1 MSEICKAKYRWTHE
15 ELKRAM
21 RFHYRLKLRRVLLLM
36 KVFSVAL
43 LAFIGIVL
51 IAWLVLPSSS
61 PPPFWALGL
70 LAIFCVYWLMIDR
83 LKAWDS
89 SRGFTKRPDAN
100 LEIEWQFSTE
110 NIKSRTQL
118 GEATVDWK
126 SFLRVV
132 ESREGF
138 LIYPLEN
145 FFHWVPFS
153 AFESADCVE
162 RVRELV
168 RENSI
173 PLVEARSRKR
183 LQPKPR

>member
-1 MSEICKAKYRWTHE
+1 
-15 ELKRAM
+15 M

-36 KVFSVAL
+36 KGFSVVL

-51 IAWLVLPSSS
+51 IAWIVLPSSS
-61 PPPFWALGL
+61 PPPFWALVL
-70 LAIFCVYWLMIDR
+70 LVIFCVYWLMIDR
-83 LKAWDS
+83 MKAWDS
-89 SRGFTKRPDAN
+89 SRGFKKRPDAN
-100 LEIEWQFSTE
+100 LEIEWQFSRE
-110 NIKSRTQL
+110 KIKSRTEL

-138 LIYPLEN
+138 LFYPLEN

-162 RVRELV
+162 KVREFV
-168 RENSI
+168 RENNI

-183 LQPKPR
+183 LQPKVP

>member
-1 MSEICKAKYRWTHE
+1 
-15 ELKRAM
+15 M

-36 KVFSVAL
+36 KVFSVVL
-43 LAFIGIVL
+43 LAFIAIVL
-51 IAWLVLPSSS
+51 SAWVLLPSTS

-83 LKAWDS
+83 MKAWDS
-89 SRGFTKRPDAN
+89 SRGFKKRPDAN
-100 LEIEWQFSTE
+100 LEIEWQFSE
-110 NIKSRTQL
+110 ANIKSRTEL

-138 LIYPLEN
+138 LFYPLEN

-153 AFESADCVE
+153 AFESADCIE
-162 RVRELV
+162 KVREFV
-168 RENSI
+168 RENNI
-173 PLVEARSRKR
+173 PLVGPRSRKR